1 MGQSLYPT
9 FNLPAVVADNE
20 RPKKRSY
27 KQSFFFDYEVGD
39 FLRDGA
45 NRFVLAE
52 GREAFCQWCL
62 KQCATERGTKLAY
75 SDKIGVEIVRAA
87 KEENDIAAVE
97 SAIQRT
103 ITEALMVNPETE
115 YVKNFQFSWNGA
127 DRLQVSF
134 VVKGH
139 EWDEDTLTVTY

>member
-1 MGQSLYPT
+1 MAQSLYPT
-9 FNLPAVVADNE
+9 FNLPGVAADAE
-20 RPKKRSY
+20 RAKKKSY
-27 KQSFFFDYEVGD
+27 KQSFFFDYATGD

-45 NRFVLAE
+45 NRLVLAE

-75 SDKIGVEIVRAA
+75 SDKIGVEIGKAVR
-87 KEENDIAAVE
+87 EESDVKAIE

-103 ITEALMVNPETE
+103 LMEALMVNPETE
-115 YVKNFQFSWNGA
+115 YVKNFRFAWDGA
-127 DRLQVSF
+127 DSLLVSF

-139 EWDEDTLTVTY
+139 EWDEDTLTVAY

>member
-1 MGQSLYPT
+1 MRQSIYPT
-9 FNLPAVVADNE
+9 FNLPAVTADSE
-20 RPKKRSY
+20 LQKKKSY
-27 KQSFFFDYEVGD
+27 KQSFFFDYATGD

-45 NRFVLAE
+45 NRLVLAE

-62 KQCATERGTKLAY
+62 KQCATERSTKLAY
-75 SDKIGVEIVRAA
+75 SDKIGVEIVKAVR
-87 KEENDIAAVE
+87 EESDIKAIE

-115 YVKNFQFSWNGA
+115 YVKNFRFAWDGA
-127 DRLQVSF
+127 DRLLVSF

-139 EWDEDTLTVTY
+139 EWDEDTLAVTY

>member
-9 FNLPAVVADNE
+9 FNLPAVVADRE
-20 RPKKRSY
+20 RSKKKSY
-27 KQSFFFDYEVGD
+27 KQSFFFDYTTGD
-39 FLRDGA
+39 FLRYGA
-45 NRFVLAE
+45 NRLVLAE

-62 KQCATERGTKLAY
+62 KQCVTERDTKLAY
-75 SDKIGVEIVRAA
+75 SDKIGVEIVKAVQEESDIRA
-87 KEENDIAAVE
+87 IE

-115 YVKNFQFSWNGA
+115 YVKNFRFSWNGT
-127 DRLQVSF
+127 DSLLVSF

>member
-115 YVKNFQFSWNGA
+115 YVKNFQF
-127 DRLQVSF
+127 
-134 VVKGH
+134 
-139 EWDEDTLTVTY
+139 

>member
-1 MGQSLYPT
+1 MAQSLYPT
-9 FNLPAVVADNE
+9 FKLPAVVADRE
-20 RPKKRSY
+20 QSKKKSY
-27 KQSFFFDYEVGD
+27 KQSFFFDYTTGD

-45 NRFVLAE
+45 NRLVLAE

-62 KQCATERGTKLAY
+62 KQCVTERGTKLAY
-75 SDKIGVEIVRAA
+75 SDKIGVEIVKAA
-87 KEENDIAAVE
+87 QEESDIKAIE

-115 YVKNFQFSWNGA
+115 YVKNFRFVWEGA
-127 DRLQVSF
+127 DSLLVSF

-139 EWDEDTLTVTY
+139 EWDEDTLTVAY

>member
-9 FNLPAVVADNE
+9 FKLPAVVAD
-20 RPKKRSY
+20 RQQSKKKSY
-27 KQSFFFDYEVGD
+27 KQSFFFDYATGD

-45 NRFVLAE
+45 NRLVLAE

-62 KQCATERGTKLAY
+62 KQCVTERGTKLAY
-75 SDKIGVEIVRAA
+75 SDKIGVEIVKAA
-87 KEENDIAAVE
+87 QEESDVKAIE

-115 YVKNFQFSWNGA
+115 YVKNFRFAWGGA
-127 DRLQVSF
+127 DSLLVSF

-139 EWDEDTLTVTY
+139 EWDEDTLTVSY